1 VSDDIILDIRN
12 VTKRFPG
19 VTALDNVSIQIRR
32 GEIHGLCGENGA
44 GKSTLIKILN
54 GDYRRDGGQI
64 LVDGARAAIDSPR
77 AAERY
82 GIRMIYQELHYAP
95 ELSVTENLLLGHLP
109 ARGGPL
115 GRRFV
120 DWKAAH
126 ALAQHSLGLLDVAID
141 PRTPMRKL
149 SAVEREIVEIAK
161 ALTAQ
166 ARILVMDEPTAAL
179 TPHEVDRLFGI
190 VQSLR
195 TQGVA
200 IIYISHRLDEIFQIA
215 QRATVLRDGALV
227 GTRRVADLPKQE
239 LVRMMVGR
247 DIGEGWARTAVAI
260 AAGETAAPTAAPTA
274 SPAPHSAASPA
285 RPPMLEIAGLTQQ
298 RAFTAISLA
307 VHPGEIVGV
316 FGLLGAGHV
325 HLTRAIYGA
334 EPFHAGTIHVDGQ
347 PVTARSP
354 RDGRRHGIGL
364 VPVDRKVQGLVL
376 DRSVKE
382 NITLS
387 NWGALAAGGFFKQGQ
402 EKAHVA
408 AWIEGLGIRMA
419 GGMDVRTRLLS
430 GGNQQKVV
438 LARWMEAGVKV
449 LLLNEPTWGV
459 DIGARFDIY
468 DQLEKL
474 AGEGLAIL
482 MVSSDIQEVL
492 AVSHRILTIYRGRLT
507 AEFTQ
512 AEATQEK
519 LLHAAS
525 SELALLPA
533 QEGSHV

>member
-1 VSDDIILDIRN
+1 
-12 VTKRFPG
+12 
-19 VTALDNVSIQIRR
+19 
-32 GEIHGLCGENGA
+32 
-44 GKSTLIKILN
+44 
-54 GDYRRDGGQI
+54 
-64 LVDGARAAIDSPR
+64 
-77 AAERY
+77 
-82 GIRMIYQELHYAP
+82 MIYQELHYAP
-95 ELSVTENLLLGHLP
+95 ELPVTENLLLGHLP
-109 ARGGPL
+109 ARRGLL
-115 GRRFV
+115 GRQLV

-126 ALAQHSLGLLDVAID
+126 AQAQAALALLDVHID
-141 PRTPMRKL
+141 GRTPMRKL

-161 ALTAQ
+161 ALTAN

-179 TPHEVDRLFGI
+179 TPHEVERLFGI

-195 TQGVA
+195 REGVA
-200 IIYISHRLDEIFQIA
+200 IIYISHRLDEVFQIA

-227 GTRRVADLPKQE
+227 GTRSVAGLTKQE

-247 DIGEGWARTAVAI
+247 DLGEGWTRP
-260 AAGETAAPTAAPTA
+260 AAPAASTA
-274 SPAPHSAASPA
+274 SAGPVTPAA
-285 RPPMLEIAGLTQQ
+285 RPPARRPMLQVRGLTQQ
-298 RAFTAISLA
+298 RAFEDISLD
-307 VHPGEIVGV
+307 VQSGEIVGV

-334 EPFHAGTIHVDGQ
+334 EPFDDGSISVDGQ
-347 PVTARSP
+347 PVTIRSP
-354 RDGRRHGIGL
+354 RDGRRSGIGL

-387 NWGALAAGGFFKQGQ
+387 NWGALAAAGFFKAGQ
-402 EKAHVA
+402 EKAHA
-408 AWIEGLGIRMA
+408 AGWIDRLGIRMA
-419 GGMDVRTRLLS
+419 GGMEVRTRLLS

-468 DQLEKL
+468 AQLEVL
-474 AGEGLAIL
+474 AHAGLAIL

-492 AVSHRILTIYRGRLT
+492 AVSHRILTIHRGRLT
-507 AEFTQ
+507 AEFAQ
-512 AEATQEK
+512 GDATQER

-525 SELALLPA
+525 GE
-533 QEGSHV
+533 EVKVG